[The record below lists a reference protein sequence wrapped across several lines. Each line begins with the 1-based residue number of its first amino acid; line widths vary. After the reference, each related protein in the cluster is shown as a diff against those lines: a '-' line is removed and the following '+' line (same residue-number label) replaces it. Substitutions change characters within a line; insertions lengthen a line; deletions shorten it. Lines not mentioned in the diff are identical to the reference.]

1 MEQLVGNTPLLEL
14 HNIER
19 ELRLKARL
27 LAKLEYFNPAGSVK
41 DRVAL
46 NMILE
51 AEKMGV
57 LKEGGTIIEPTS
69 GNTGI
74 GICAVGAARGYSV
87 IIVMPDIMSVER
99 RQLMT
104 AYGAKLVLT
113 DGKLGMRDAI
123 EKAEEISRQMSGSVI
138 LGQFTNPDNPDT
150 HRKTTGVEIFSDT
163 DGAIDVFVAGVGT
176 GGTITGVGE
185 CIKANKPDVH
195 IVAVEPE
202 GSAVLSGCSAGPHKL
217 QGIGAGFVPS
227 ILNTGIYDE
236 IVRVSDAD
244 AFASAR
250 LLARTEGILVGVS
263 SGAALSAA
271 TKVAERDE
279 YSGKLIVVLL
289 PDGGDKYLSM
299 GLYE

>member
-1 MEQLVGNTPLLEL
+1 
-14 HNIER
+14 
-19 ELRLKARL
+19 
-27 LAKLEYFNPAGSVK
+27 
-41 DRVAL
+41 
-46 NMILE
+46 
-51 AEKMGV
+51 
-57 LKEGGTIIEPTS
+57 
-69 GNTGI
+69 
-74 GICAVGAARGYSV
+74 
-87 IIVMPDIMSVER
+87 
-99 RQLMT
+99 MT

-113 DGKLGMRDAI
+113 DGKLGMRGAI